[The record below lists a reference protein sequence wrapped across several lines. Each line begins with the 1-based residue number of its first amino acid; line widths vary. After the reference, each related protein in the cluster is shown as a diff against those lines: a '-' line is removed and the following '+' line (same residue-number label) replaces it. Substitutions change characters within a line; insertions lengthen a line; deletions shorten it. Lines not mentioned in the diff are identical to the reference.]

1 MRMQQKETL
10 VRKLQSATAYLETFQ
25 EMYQDKAAPL
35 ELIAPL
41 HAVVEMLKEIHREVL
56 LQEVRSVLHNADLPA
71 VVRKEK
77 VVTIFQLLT
86 CQKITKQGKG
96 SPE

>member
-1 MRMQQKETL
+1 MQRRESFIQ
-10 VRKLQSATAYLETFQ
+10 KLQSATAYLETVQ
-25 EMYQDKAAPL
+25 EKYQDKEASC
-35 ELIAPL
+35 ELIEPL

-56 LQEVRSVLHNADLPA
+56 IQELRSVLHNADLPA

-86 CQKITKQGKG
+86 CQKIAKQGKG
-96 SPE
+96 SP